1 MADTSALDQQLAALD
16 GEITALNTQIAELS
30 RNPASA
36 FGNAPR
42 LMDLTFK
49 KGELEKKYLQLQKQR
64 DAMPQQE
71 SVQMGKNPWTDFA
84 QAQSFGASN
93 LNLPGMQL
101 GNQDQARQEQ
111 ARVVQAL
118 QAQAAGSRDTLGQ
131 QQLQQGFNQASAQQR
146 SLGSSIRGAGGGAGL
161 RAGAMGAADTQRGFA
176 GQSEMLRLQE
186 QQAAQ
191 AMLAQLLAQ
200 QHAQDV
206 GLAGSMASGSL
217 ANQQL
222 NQDMERF
229 YGQLG
234 NQSMLGDYQ
243 RAADYQRAKLGYDLE
258 SRDLA
263 TRQQQQMFGA
273 AAGGVGALTN
283 VAGANQKK
291 PQSGYRQ
298 VGGSDS
304 IVPIDD
310 K

>member
-1 MADTSALDQQLAALD
+1 MADTPEMAALRERLRQERAEYD
-16 GEITALNTQIAELS
+16 AHANDIFGKDAYADKHNATLEQIRQLEQQQRNEATRQSIQNPGQAALFMNQ
-30 RNPASA
+30 NA
-36 FGNAPR
+36 FG
-42 LMDLTFK
+42 
-49 KGELEKKYLQLQKQR
+49 G
-64 DAMPQQE
+64 
-71 SVQMGKNPWTDFA
+71 
-84 QAQSFGASN
+84 SN

-101 GNQDQARQEQ
+101 GNQNQARQEQ
-111 ARVVQAL
+111 ARVIQAL

-229 YGQLG
+229 YSGEAMKDLAGRYQRG
-234 NQSMLGDYQ
+234 ADFEAAMLGQNLEARNLEDRFRGQ
-243 RAADYQRAKLGYDLE
+243 VLGMGA
-258 SRDLA
+258 SGVG
-263 TRQQQQMFGA
+263 TIQQI
-273 AAGGVGALTN
+273 AGGYGVRDN
-283 VAGANQKK
+283 
-291 PQSGYRQ
+291 PSGYRQ
-298 VGGSDS
+298 VDGQNS
-304 IVPIDD
+304 IVPLDD